1 MFRPYYPFGSMQ
13 RTKLMAKMSNWSYK
27 RQSKT
32 RKAQRMA
39 EENYRYIATEIGD
52 LLKMSTTINGINR
65 TASSLFRF
73 QQESFSNDHITSSR
87 AQEIYNW
94 IMSLARQKMTSEER
108 NRLLTNFCHSLANE
122 NELGEVAKILNT
134 GGISKTNILSADVDD
149 FQNRKFHQQ
158 IHIHC
163 KQLYIDN
170 HYFHAVFEAC
180 KVYNKMVRTKSQETK
195 DGHSLMMAVWSPD
208 GVLKITPCQS
218 ETDHN
223 VQNGIKFLSAGI
235 MQAVRNPTAHEP
247 AIEWPISKDDC
258 LDILSFMSFL
268 FKKLD
273 EAIYYKK

>member
-1 MFRPYYPFGSMQ
+1 
-13 RTKLMAKMSNWSYK
+13 
-27 RQSKT
+27 
-32 RKAQRMA
+32 MA
-39 EENYRYIATEIGD
+39 ETNYRYIATEVGD
-52 LLKMSTTINGINR
+52 LLKMSTTINSINR

-73 QQESFSNDHITSSR
+73 QQESFSNDHITSQR

-94 IMSLARQKMTSEER
+94 ILSLGRQKMTSEER
-108 NRLLTNFCHSLANE
+108 NRLLTTFCHSLADE
-122 NELGEVAKILNT
+122 DQLREVTKILNA
-134 GGISKTNILSADVDD
+134 GGISNTNTHSASLED

-158 IHIHC
+158 IHQHC

-180 KVYNKMVRTKSQETK
+180 KVYNKMVRTKSKETR
-195 DGHSLMMAVWSPD
+195 DGYKLMMAVWSPE
-208 GVLKITPCQS
+208 GVLKITSCQS

-268 FKKLD
+268 FKRLD
-273 EAIYYKK
+273 EAIYYKEEI